1 MIVQYIMKQYVIDEL
16 RPEDYETIKTYM
28 DENYGFSKIDG
39 IYWIP
44 LGKDILSETQKNHV
58 KCQPFYF
65 AVDLEPN
72 HMACELLVRTKENM
86 RCNCINYATEKQR
99 NWFIQL
105 TDAIF
110 EKIGVMV

>member
-1 MIVQYIMKQYVIDEL
+1 MKQYVIDEL
-16 RPEDYETIKTYM
+16 RHEDYGKVKTYM

-65 AVDLEPN
+65 AVDLEPSQ
-72 HMACELLVRTKENM
+72 MACELLVRTKENV
-86 RCNCINYATEKQR
+86 RCNCIKYATEKQL

-105 TDAIF
+105 MDAIF